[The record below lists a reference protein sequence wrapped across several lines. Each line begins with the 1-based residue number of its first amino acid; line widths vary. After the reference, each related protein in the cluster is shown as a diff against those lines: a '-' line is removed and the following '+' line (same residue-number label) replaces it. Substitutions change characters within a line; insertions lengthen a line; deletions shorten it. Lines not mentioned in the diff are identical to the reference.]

1 MVAHLLCIQKV
12 RGSSP
17 LVSTKYTMGSLR
29 YVEYLGLPLFYS
41 EWGRKTIRDM
51 KVDVNNRQPYN
62 IETIAAY
69 ILKNLEYPYEAMK
82 IQKLCFYTQAW
93 FLASHGEPFFHHDF
107 EAWRPGPVSPS
118 LYKYHFGRIELP
130 DGVLVESG
138 KVQELAEDD
147 AQFIQ
152 KTLNVYGRYTGLQ
165 LANMC
170 RSQPPW
176 MKTRA
181 AYKNCRQPN
190 KIIPIENIIRYYG
203 SFMERK

>member
-1 MVAHLLCIQKV
+1 M
-12 RGSSP
+12 
-17 LVSTKYTMGSLR
+17 
-29 YVEYLGLPLFYS
+29 
-41 EWGRKTIRDM
+41 
-51 KVDVNNRQPYN
+51 NNRQPYN

-69 ILKNLEYPYEAMK
+69 ILKNIEYPYEAMK
-82 IQKLCFYTQAW
+82 IQKLCFYTQSW

-107 EAWRPGPVSPS
+107 EAWRSGTVSPS

-130 DGVLVESG
+130 DGVLDESG
-138 KVQELAEDD
+138 KVQELAEDE

-152 KTLNVYGRYTGLQ
+152 KILNVYGRYTGLY

>member
-1 MVAHLLCIQKV
+1 
-12 RGSSP
+12 
-17 LVSTKYTMGSLR
+17 
-29 YVEYLGLPLFYS
+29 
-41 EWGRKTIRDM
+41 
-51 KVDVNNRQPYN
+51 
-62 IETIAAY
+62 
-69 ILKNLEYPYEAMK
+69 
-82 IQKLCFYTQAW
+82 
-93 FLASHGEPFFHHDF
+93 
-107 EAWRPGPVSPS
+107 
-118 LYKYHFGRIELP
+118 
-130 DGVLVESG
+130 VLVESG

-152 KTLNVYGRYTGLQ
+152 KILNVYGRYTGLQ